1 MKTLLIA
8 LAVIAILQDALRT
21 VPGRSRC
28 LQSATKQ
35 PWSKGFKQIP
45 STVIDKGVL
54 RDIPYTSY
62 RAGEYEVNVY
72 GDPQAPVCVE
82 IGIHGSLLKSEEA
95 KKACL
100 TFMLGLLDDAAD
112 RETLTSLK
120 LQTGKK
126 VRASLTFEITPPEAA
141 DAYGGWWISV
151 YNETL
156 LDRSRAT
163 PEEMKAL
170 TTTRGE
176 VKKGAAVGNE
186 KGPAPEGAASGKWAS
201 DDLADARK
209 AKDVEEEQQRVYKPT
224 ISKKD
229 GKYVPDRTVDDT
241 GYILFIC
248 ANSPKHEDREE
259 LIKSCAACSKEST
272 FFWDGEKK
280 CFICFGC
287 GVAVE
292 NGRIKCSGCGVAP
305 KRVRTKHK

>member
-1 MKTLLIA
+1 MKPLALLLTLVA
-8 LAVIAILQDALRT
+8 SLQDIQRT
-21 VPGRSRC
+21 VVTRSRV

-35 PWSKGFKQIP
+35 SWSKGFKQIP

-62 RAGEYEVNVY
+62 RAGEVEVNVY

-82 IGIHGSLLKSEEA
+82 IGIHGSLLKSDEA
-95 KKACL
+95 KKACQA
-100 TFMLGLLDDAAD
+100 FMLGLLDDAAD

-170 TTTRGE
+170 TTSRSE
-176 VKKGAAVGNE
+176 VKKAAAETGL
-186 KGPAPEGAASGKWAS
+186 APEGAAAGRWAA

-209 AKDVEEEQQRVYKPT
+209 TKEAEETQRVYKPT
-224 ISKKD
+224 ITKKE
-229 GKYVPDRTVDDT
+229 GKYVPDRTADDT

-259 LIKSCAACSKEST
+259 LIKTCAACSKEST

-292 NGRIKCSGCGVAP
+292 NGRIKCSGCGTAP